1 MRQFQEI
8 LKPMAYA
15 LPEIPRDDAHISFIC
30 LLVSS
35 SLMAALEY
43 LCLNEDA
50 DPEQT
55 SHLLHSYIHSGVPG
69 LGNFQ
74 KNPSEKQ

>member
-1 MRQFQEI
+1 
-8 LKPMAYA
+8 MAYA
-15 LPEIPRDDAHISFIC
+15 LPEIPRDDTHISFIC